1 MALAINKNILLRSLP
16 VAAASVAVLAAHP
29 SDAAIIGGSAIL
41 ENKGGEVV
49 ELEILDPPPSRVE
62 LNAINSLNVLGFNEK
77 QNVIL
82 PQDVLADDGFDFSKE
97 STSPNVLIPTGTL
110 VSSHFIFFDP
120 PTANRR
126 VRWSGQVTF
135 EQDILGIVVR
145 RNAHRNTNGILG
157 LEDTSYNLGGLGLDI
172 VLAFD
177 RLEDIVSFE
186 DNVLSFSITTG
197 PTGLDPVRV
206 ITAASPVTPAV
217 PEPLTILG
225 TGTALG
231 FIPLLKKAA
240 SGKQKKVGK

>member
-16 VAAASVAVLAAHP
+16 VAAASMAVMASHP
-29 SDAAIIGGSAIL
+29 SEAAIIGGSAIL

-49 ELEILDPPPSRVE
+49 DLEILDPPPSRVE
-62 LNAINSLNVLGFNEK
+62 FNAIESLNVLAFNEK

-82 PQDVLADDGFDFSKE
+82 PKDVLADDGFDFSKD

-110 VSSHFIFFDP
+110 VSSHFIFFNP

-126 VRWSGQVTF
+126 IRWSGQVTF
-135 EQDILGIVVR
+135 DQDILGIVVR
-145 RNAHRNTNGILG
+145 RNAHKDTTGILG
-157 LEDTSYNLGGLGLDI
+157 LEDTTYNLRGRGLDL
-172 VLAFD
+172 VTNFD
-177 RLEDIVSFE
+177 FLEDIVSFE
-186 DNVLSFSITTG
+186 DNVLSFSITTSN
-197 PTGLDPVRV
+197 TGIDPMRV
-206 ITAASPVTPAV
+206 ITAASPATQAV

-240 SGKQKKVGK
+240 SGRQKKVGK

>member
-82 PQDVLADDGFDFSKE
+82 PQDILADDRFDLSKE
-97 STSPNVLIPTGTL
+97 STSPNDVLIPTGTL

-135 EQDILGIVVR
+135 DQEIIGIVAR
-145 RNAHRNTNGILG
+145 RNAHRDTNGILG

-172 VLAFD
+172 VPVD

-197 PTGLDPVRV
+197 STGLDPVRV

-225 TGTALG
+225 SGIALG
-231 FIPLLKKAA
+231 FGVLFQGIKRK
-240 SGKQKKVGK
+240 